1 MLSMNCEPTPEFR
14 SACLQHGVELD
25 PGHLRQLTAYLDCML
40 ETGLHTN
47 LSAIRGGD
55 EAWMRH
61 VFDALTL
68 LPFLAPA
75 QGVID
80 IGTGAGIPGM
90 VLAICRPD
98 LSFTLLDAAGKKC
111 RFLREVVDH
120 LELSN
125 VTVLHARAED
135 IGRDPELR
143 ERADLVLARAV
154 SELAVLLEFCMPL
167 VKPGGRFLAMKGER
181 YAKELAEAESA
192 MQALAIAA
200 PEVHPAVAGPGVQ
213 LVFLKQT
220 KTPER
225 YPRRSGMPKKRPL

>member
-1 MLSMNCEPTPEFR
+1 MNGEPTPEFH

-25 PGHLRQLTAYLDCML
+25 PGHLGQLTAYLACMF

-47 LSAIRGGD
+47 LSAIRRGD

-61 VFDALTL
+61 IFDALTL

-90 VLAICRPD
+90 VLAISRPD
-98 LSFTLLDAAGKKC
+98 LSFTLVDAAGKKC

-135 IGRDPELR
+135 MGRDPELR
-143 ERADLVLARAV
+143 EHADLVLARAV
-154 SELAVLLEFCMPL
+154 SALAVLLEFCMPL

-181 YAKELAEAESA
+181 YAEELAEAGSA
-192 MQALAIAA
+192 MLALGIAA
-200 PEVHPAVAGPGVQ
+200 PEVHPAVAGPGAQ
-213 LVFLKQT
+213 LVFYKQT
-220 KTPER
+220 ETPER
-225 YPRRSGMPKKRPL
+225 YPRRTGMPKKRPL